1 MLCCG
6 AKPLTVFILCSALR
20 QHGCVGEMSSM
31 PIDAVEVLA
40 TAVFVVVDCFL
51 YSAVHG
57 F

>member
-6 AKPLTVFILCSALR
+6 AKLLTIFILCSTLR

-51 YSAVHG
+51 NSAVLG

>member
-1 MLCCG
+1 MCCG
-6 AKPLTVFILCSALR
+6 AKLLTIFILCSTLR
-20 QHGCVGEMSSM
+20 QHGWVGEMSSM

-51 YSAVHG
+51 NSAVLG